1 MPPEQDNPRAR
12 QLEALRRYVSELA
25 DQVEHPPEVRG
36 RRRPPSR
43 WLLLTGLLVGLA
55 LVGGVLVGAV
65 AWSDDRPSPAPRPGD
80 GSLSSAQST
89 STSVA
94 AASASPECKT
104 AVDRANRS
112 LAIAVKL
119 RKALAEHTSIMDD
132 LVDGRIDRAA
142 AREARTPSELTGQL
156 QSAKFDLALAD
167 YRKVVDQC
175 RLQAP

>member
-25 DQVEHPPEVRG
+25 DQVEHPPEARG

-65 AWSDDRPSPAPRPGD
+65 AWSDDRPAPARGD
-80 GSLSSAQST
+80 GGPLSSVQST

-94 AASASPECKT
+94 AATASQECKT

-119 RKALAEHTSIMDD
+119 RKALAEHTRIMDD
-132 LVDGRIDRAA
+132 LLDGRIDRAA

-156 QSAKFDLALAD
+156 QSARFDLALAD

>member
-36 RRRPPSR
+36 RRRPPAR

-119 RKALAEHTSIMDD
+119 RNALAEHTGIMDD
-132 LVDGRIDRAA
+132 LLDGRIDRAA

-156 QSAKFDLALAD
+156 QSARFDLALAD

>member
-1 MPPEQDNPRAR
+1 MPPEQDSPRAR

-25 DQVEHPPEVRG
+25 DQVEHPPEPRG

-43 WLLLTGLLVGLA
+43 WLLLTALLVGLA

-65 AWSDDRPSPAPRPGD
+65 AWSDDRPA
-80 GSLSSAQST
+80 SAQST

-94 AASASPECKT
+94 AATASPECKT

-112 LAIAVKL
+112 LASAVKL
-119 RKALAEHTSIMDD
+119 RNALAEQTRIMDA
-132 LVDGRIDRAA
+132 LLDGRIDRAA
-142 AREARTPSELTGQL
+142 ARRARTPPELTGRL
-156 QSAKFDLALAD
+156 QSARFDLALAD

-175 RLQAP
+175 RLRAP

>member
-12 QLEALRRYVSELA
+12 QVEALRRYVSELA
-25 DQVEHPPEVRG
+25 DQVEHPPEGRG

-65 AWSDDRPSPAPRPGD
+65 AWSDDRASPARGAD

-94 AASASPECKT
+94 AATASPECKT
-104 AVDRANRS
+104 AVDRANLS

-119 RKALAEHTSIMDD
+119 RNALAEHTRVMDD

-142 AREARTPSELTGQL
+142 ARAARTPSELTGQL

-167 YRKVVDQC
+167 YRKVVDEC

>member
-25 DQVEHPPEVRG
+25 DQVEHPREGRG
-36 RRRPPSR
+36 RRRPTSR

-65 AWSDDRPSPAPRPGD
+65 AWSDDRPSPARGTDD
-80 GSLSSAQST
+80 GSLSSVQST

-94 AASASPECKT
+94 AAMASPECKT

-119 RKALAEHTSIMDD
+119 RNALAEHTRVMDD

-156 QSAKFDLALAD
+156 QSARFDLALAD

>member
-1 MPPEQDNPRAR
+1 MPPQQDNPRAR
-12 QLEALRRYVSELA
+12 QVEALRRYVSELA
-25 DQVEHPPEVRG
+25 DQVEHPPEGRG
-36 RRRPPSR
+36 GRRPPSR

-55 LVGGVLVGAV
+55 LVGGVLLGAV
-65 AWSDDRPSPAPRPGD
+65 AWSDDRPSPARGA
-80 GSLSSAQST
+80 LSSAQST

-94 AASASPECKT
+94 LATASPECKT

-119 RKALAEHTSIMDD
+119 RAALAEHTRVMDD
-132 LVDGRIDRAA
+132 LLDGRIDRAA
-142 AREARTPSELTGQL
+142 AREARTPSEVTGQL
-156 QSAKFDLALAD
+156 QSARFDLALAD

>member
-1 MPPEQDNPRAR
+1 MPPEQDSPRAR

-25 DQVEHPPEVRG
+25 DQVEHPPEPRG

-43 WLLLTGLLVGLA
+43 WLLLTALLVGLA

-65 AWSDDRPSPAPRPGD
+65 AWSDDRPSPARVPGD

-94 AASASPECKT
+94 AATASAECKT
-104 AVDRANRS
+104 AVDRANRG
-112 LAIAVKL
+112 LASAVKL
-119 RKALAEHTSIMDD
+119 RNALAEQTKIMDD
-132 LVDGRIDRAA
+132 LLAGRIDRAA
-142 AREARTPSELTGQL
+142 ARRARTPPELTGQL
-156 QSAKFDLALAD
+156 QSARFDLALAD

>member
-94 AASASPECKT
+94 AGSASPECKT

-119 RKALAEHTSIMDD
+119 RKALAEHTGIMDD
-132 LVDGRIDRAA
+132 LLDGRIDRAA